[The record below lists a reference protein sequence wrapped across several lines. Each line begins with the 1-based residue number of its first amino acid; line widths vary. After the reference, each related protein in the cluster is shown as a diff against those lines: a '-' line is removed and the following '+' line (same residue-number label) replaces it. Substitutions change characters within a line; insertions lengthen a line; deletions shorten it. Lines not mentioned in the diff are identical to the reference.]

1 MFEHVFNV
9 VCNFDECEINIS
21 MYILTYIIYCASDQ
35 VLYSLI

>member
-9 VCNFDECEINIS
+9 VCNFDECEINI